1 MACLKNTVKKG
12 TLAKAL
18 DSLSLTVLILLSLPQ
33 NHAQIFRNAENR
45 IQLPGDST
53 TFRRLFGRL
62 DSLVRFGRGQIHI
75 VHIGGSH
82 VQADI
87 YSHRI
92 REKLRNYYPGF
103 EGARGFL
110 FPYTAAGTNN
120 PSNYKV
126 EYGGRWTSCRNVSA
140 QPCLLGLAG
149 ISISTRDTNA
159 WIRIIPGRETTG
171 TYSFNRVRLFHPID
185 SLIPEVT
192 VGEPG
197 LVKRL
202 RVNPILGFTEYYIN
216 RNLDTLTFYIGKGD
230 NKGHTFTLFGI
241 QLLND
246 EPGIIYHSIGV
257 NGAATSSYLRCQLFV
272 PHLKALEPD
281 LVIFSIGVND
291 AHGPHFSKEKFMD
304 NYRQL
309 IAWVKEAAPGAAILF
324 ITNND
329 TYIRRRYPNENHHAV
344 REAMLELAADNGAGV
359 WDLYTLMGGE
369 GSISAWHARG
379 LAQSDFIHFTR
390 EGYTLIG
397 DKLFEAFLKLWK
409 DFSRPPAH

>member
-1 MACLKNTVKKG
+1 MARLKNAIKTSVVPG
-12 TLAKAL
+12 GFPGLF
-18 DSLSLTVLILLSLPQ
+18 LTAFLLLFSPES
-33 NHAQIFRNAENR
+33 HAQFFRNAENR
-45 IQLPGDST
+45 ILLPGDST
-53 TFRRLFGRL
+53 AFSRLFQRL
-62 DSLVRFGRGQIHI
+62 DSLVRFGRGQINI

-103 EGARGFL
+103 DGARGFL
-110 FPYTAAGTNN
+110 FPYAAAGTNN

-126 EYGGRWTSCRNVSA
+126 EYGGHWTSCRNVSA
-140 QPCLLGLAG
+140 QSCQLGLAG

-159 WIRIIPGRETTG
+159 WIRIIPGRETVG
-171 TYSFNRVRLFHPID
+171 TYRFNRVRLFHPFD
-185 SLIPEVT
+185 SLMPEIT

-202 RVNPILGFTEYYIN
+202 RVNHNLGFTEYHVS
-216 RNLDTLTFYIGKGD
+216 RTLDTLTFYTGKGK
-230 NKGHTFTLFGI
+230 NKGLPFTLLGI

-291 AHGPHFSKEKFMD
+291 AHGPHFSKEKFKD

-309 IAWVKEAAPGAAILF
+309 IARVKEAAPGAAILF

-329 TYIRRRYPNENHHAV
+329 TYFRRRYPNENHHDV
-344 REAMLELAADNGAGV
+344 REAMMELAADNDAGV

-369 GSISAWHARG
+369 GSISTWHARG

-409 DFSRPPAH
+409 DFSQPPTH